1 MRGPKASLRER
12 SVLAQLSTCRTAR
25 MGGHAWKCDSCGAV
39 EASYNSCRNRHCPTC
54 RGAVKAKWL
63 DRVREDLL
71 AVPYFHVIQTLP
83 HEPHLDRLVLT
94 NRKLLFGLLF
104 RATAESL
111 RELAA
116 DPQHLGARIGLLMV
130 LHTWGQ
136 LMQSHVHV
144 HVVVPGGG
152 LSLDGTHWVSCPRAR
167 EFFLPVHVIGALF
180 RGKFLAGL
188 KQLWRDGKLKLEGE
202 LAHLADERAFEFWL
216 SPLYKKKWV
225 AYSQGP
231 PSGIDGAEAV
241 LKYLARYVSGV
252 AISDKRLVSHV
263 DGRVRF
269 RWKNHRRGGRQE
281 TTSLPGVEF
290 VARYMQHVLPRGLVR
305 IRYYGLLSN
314 RHRQKQVARCRTLI
328 EASTNLAPLD
338 LVTHSEPESLEV
350 NRPERPEPSLC
361 PSCGRGRLVLTETW
375 PRVAGWPWQSRVRI
389 SIVAEPS
396 IHNTFEGFLARRRSQ
411 SSTRDTREDIS
422 EDTS

>member
-1 MRGPKASLRER
+1 
-12 SVLAQLSTCRTAR
+12 
-25 MGGHAWKCDSCGAV
+25 
-39 EASYNSCRNRHCPTC
+39 
-54 RGAVKAKWL
+54 
-63 DRVREDLL
+63 LL
-71 AVPYFHVIQTLP
+71 PVPYFHVIQTLP
-83 HEPHLDRLVLT
+83 HDPHLDRLVLT

-111 RELAA
+111 LELAA

-152 LSLDGTHWVSCPRAR
+152 LSLDGSYWVSCPRAR

-188 KQLWRDGKLKLEGE
+188 KQLWRDGNLKLEGK
-202 LAHLADERAFEFWL
+202 LSHLADERAFESWL

-225 AYSQGP
+225 VYSQGP
-231 PSGIDGAEAV
+231 PSGIEGAEAV

-252 AISDKRLVSHV
+252 AISDKRLVSHA
-263 DGRVRF
+263 DGRVSF
-269 RWKNHRRGGRQE
+269 RWKNYRRGRHQE

-314 RHRQKQVARCRTLI
+314 RHRQKQVTRCRTLI
-328 EASTNLAPLD
+328 EASTSPAPLD
-338 LVTHSEPESLEV
+338 PVTRSEPEALEV
-350 NRPERPEPSLC
+350 NRSERREPPLC

-375 PRVAGWPWQSRVRI
+375 PRVTGWPWQSGVPV
-389 SIVAEPS
+389 SIVAEPPMHS
-396 IHNTFEGFLARRRSQ
+396 TFEGFLARRRSQ
-411 SSTRDTREDIS
+411 PSTSDTREGIS